1 MQIIEWWPKLD
12 SDAQA
17 WLVGHNG
24 EAVSP
29 QVLAKIIAAGGS
41 VTSNAWWVG
50 KGSPDGF
57 YLSDE
62 AVDWIEAEANGEGDV
77 SAP

>member
-1 MQIIEWWPKLD
+1 M
-12 SDAQA
+12 
-17 WLVGHNG
+17 LV
-24 EAVSP
+24 
-29 QVLAKIIAAGGS
+29 KIVAAGGS

-50 KGSPDGF
+50 EGAPDGF

-62 AVDWIEAEANGEGDV
+62 AIDWIEAEANGESDE